1 MSQSDYIKY
10 KRVSTELLIDN
21 KITNNKLSPVLS
33 SQNYI
38 DFSQYTIINITPND
52 TPTFNTVN
60 LLGTQEIFGMNKIV
74 SNCPTFLIC
83 NKTNTR
89 PNRLLLSSIYSNPT
103 PQPKTIKDTKN
114 KVNAKTECSCVMNSK
129 NTEKNICKC
138 KRGAWGIVR

>member
-10 KRVSTELLIDN
+10 KRVSNELFIDN

-33 SQNYI
+33 SQKYI
-38 DFSQYTIINITPND
+38 DFSQYNTITTIPND

-60 LLGTQEIFGMNKIV
+60 LLGTQEIFGINRVVK
-74 SNCPTFLIC
+74 NCPAFITC
-83 NKTNTR
+83 KKTNTR
-89 PNRLLLSSIYSNPT
+89 PNRTLLSTIYSDPT

-114 KVNAKTECSCVMNSK
+114 KVNMKTECYCVMNSK